1 MTTTYQPTVSYW
13 NYHLHIYT
21 TIFLLNNIAILPEH
35 IMYQTINT
43 QWFVND
49 KQLYVN
55 MKCNTV
61 VVNAGYV
68 EDQNRWK
75 IRQLWFMF
83 ILIQTT
89 KE

>member
-1 MTTTYQPTVSYW
+1 M
-13 NYHLHIYT
+13 
-21 TIFLLNNIAILPEH
+21 NNISIVPEH
-35 IMYQTINT
+35 IMYQTNNT

-55 MKCNTV
+55 MTCTTV

-75 IRQLWFMF
+75 IRQFWFMF
-83 ILIQTT
+83 IQIQQTT
-89 KE
+89 KEYRNTTIIYHLMMLLCTTCSFCS